1 MSFHYLFIL
10 QMNLKNTQAEN
21 LWSVVRII
29 HGPKIH
35 FTFRDSTNVPF
46 YIDLFFTLFFLLVR
60 YFYNLGLIFMVTTSI
75 TESVLSLIL
84 SQIVCNL
91 RLICTLTVFLTE
103 SILSSIMYDVN
114 FSWQPSVKLNPSSCN
129 FVFNSLWFN
138 VNFHNDCILNWI
150 HPVFNHVE

>member
-1 MSFHYLFIL
+1 
-10 QMNLKNTQAEN
+10 
-21 LWSVVRII
+21 
-29 HGPKIH
+29 
-35 FTFRDSTNVPF
+35 
-46 YIDLFFTLFFLLVR
+46 
-60 YFYNLGLIFMVTTSI
+60 MVTTSI

-129 FVFNSLWFN
+129 LFLIVYDLMSTFTMTVS
-138 VNFHNDCILNWI
+138 
-150 HPVFNHVE
+150 